1 MSDLGNSLWEV
12 QQGTQNVGRILT
24 TYLLYLISCMAWLV
38 SNSLEI
44 WSSRILELCAILHP
58 QVSIML
64 SQLFLKIGAGDR
76 VLVMTRFFFQKQPS
90 RSVLND
96 NYGKSRKKV
105 FASLYSLS
113 YFATKMDSSMDIF
126 FRNRMLR

>member
-12 QQGTQNVGRILT
+12 QQGAQNVGRILT
-24 TYLLYLISCMAWLV
+24 TYLLYLISCMAWVV

-44 WSSRILELCAILHP
+44 WSSRILELCTILHP

-64 SQLFLKIGAGDR
+64 SQLFLKIGAGDS

-126 FRNRMLR
+126 FRNKMLL

>member
-12 QQGTQNVGRILT
+12 QQGAQNVGRILT
-24 TYLLYLISCMAWLV
+24 TYLLYLISCMAWVV

-44 WSSRILELCAILHP
+44 WSSRILELCTILHP

-64 SQLFLKIGAGDR
+64 SQLFLKIGAGDS

-126 FRNRMLR
+126 FRNRMLL